1 MRRLVIDSATEN
13 CSVALIDNGELVAG
27 ECIKLGRGHAERLVP
42 MIAALPG
49 NGRAEAIAVDV
60 GPGSFTGIRVGLAA
74 ARALAMAWGARIE
87 GYESLSLVAAMAA
100 SARPGLPI
108 DVCMTG
114 GHGEWF
120 FQSFSAQLVPLS
132 PLASLHPDEA
142 RGRCTAP
149 LVAGSQALALGALR
163 PDAIALDILPDAR
176 RSVLLAPTAFHS
188 DPRPSYGRA
197 PDAKLPAQAR

>member
-1 MRRLVIDSATEN
+1 
-13 CSVALIDNGELVAG
+13 
-27 ECIKLGRGHAERLVP
+27 
-42 MIAALPG
+42 
-49 NGRAEAIAVDV
+49 
-60 GPGSFTGIRVGLAA
+60 
-74 ARALAMAWGARIE
+74 
-87 GYESLSLVAAMAA
+87 MAA

-197 PDAKLPAQAR
+197 PDAKLPAQVQ